1 MYKKILTAA
10 ALLCVFSAPASAAG
24 DILVNDGGIVADR
37 MQYFLGDRPFQQ
49 GGTVYVPLDAS
60 LSALGYTLGWNTGIG
75 ATVVEK
81 EGQNDSIVF
90 PSGDTHIIGY
100 GMYRY
105 MHPVIAADGK
115 CFIDTDL
122 FSDLTGSGV
131 TADHGIGGLQ
141 IPDTYRAEA
150 GEVDVFDGIYVL
162 DRSYMFEP
170 SPVSEESAAEYA
182 AIVNRFAEILPE
194 VRVYNMLVPDSSEFY
209 APKEYYKDQLTGFE
223 RVYGALKNVT
233 PVPIG
238 DVLLDHAGESIYFR
252 KDHHWTQRGAYYAW
266 KRFMEVRGEE
276 TDDIESFDKTESYD
290 FVGSFVK
297 ELDALG
303 ESDAIDERTEYFE
316 RFLPKYETKADVY
329 DDMLMQRFASDVP
342 LVDPE
347 SNDYGCFIYGDTP
360 LTVITGG
367 VQNGRSIAIFKESMG
382 NALTTWAVNNYERV
396 LVVDI
401 RAYYDGSF
409 DLRTFYEMQHFDDLL
424 VESYP
429 ATIESEDLR
438 EGLASLD

>member
-1 MYKKILTAA
+1 MYKKVLTAA
-10 ALLCVFSAPASAAG
+10 VLLGAFAAPASAAG
-24 DILVNDGGIVADR
+24 DILINDGGIVADGTQH
-37 MQYFLGDRPFQQ
+37 MLADRPFRQA
-49 GGTVYVPLDAS
+49 GVVYVPLDDS
-60 LSALGYTLGWNTGIG
+60 LSRLGYTLGWNVNVG

-81 EGQNDSIVF
+81 TGSPDSIVF

-105 MHPVIAADGK
+105 LHPVIDADGK

-131 TADHGIGGLQ
+131 IAEQSIGGMR
-141 IPDTYRAEA
+141 IPDTYRAEGGA
-150 GEVDVFDGIYVL
+150 EEYDGIYVL

-170 SPVSEESAAEYA
+170 SYISEESAAEYA
-182 AIVNRFAEILPE
+182 EIVNRFAETLPE
-194 VRVYNMLVPDSSEFY
+194 VRVYNMLVPDSSEYY
-209 APKEYYKDQLTGFE
+209 APIEYYKDQLTAFE
-223 RVYGALKNVT
+223 HVYDGLKNVT
-233 PVPIG
+233 PVPVG
-238 DVLLDHAGESIYFR
+238 DMLLNHAGESIYFTR
-252 KDHHWTQRGAYYAW
+252 DHHWTQRGAYYAW
-266 KRFMEVRGEE
+266 KRFMELRGEE
-276 TDDIESFDKTESYD
+276 IDDIDSFDKIESYD

-297 ELDALG
+297 ELDTLG
-303 ESDAIDERTEYFE
+303 ASDAIDERTEYFE
-316 RFLPKYETKADVY
+316 RFLPKYEARADVY
-329 DDMLMQRFASDVP
+329 DDMLMQQYASDVP

-347 SNDYGCFIYGDTP
+347 NNGYGCFIYGDTP

-382 NALTTWAVNNYERV
+382 NALATWAVNNYEKV

-401 RAYYDGSF
+401 RAYRDGSF